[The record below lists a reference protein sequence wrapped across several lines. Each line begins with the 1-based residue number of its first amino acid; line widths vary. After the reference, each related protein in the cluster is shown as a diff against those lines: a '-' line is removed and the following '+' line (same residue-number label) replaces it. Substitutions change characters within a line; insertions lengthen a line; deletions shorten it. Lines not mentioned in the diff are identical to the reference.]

1 MAEFRRWGYG
11 LPDMESVRTRAIAQA
26 PAKINL
32 VLSVGP
38 LRPDGYHDLATI
50 FHAVSLHDQVEA
62 HAADEISVEVE
73 GLHADRVPADTSN
86 LAARAAALL
95 AEYAGVHAGAR
106 LHIRKAIP
114 VAGGLAGGSA
124 DAAAALV
131 AVDALWDTGLGR
143 AEMLR
148 LAARLGSDV
157 PFALEGATALGTG
170 RGEQLTSVMVDGV
183 FHWVLA
189 VADGGLSTPAV
200 YRELDRLR
208 EGRDVPPPDAGHGI
222 VTALRAGDPDQL
234 AAALHNDLEPAACSL
249 DTALRTTL
257 ETGRGLGAL
266 AGLVSGSGPTCVF
279 LARDS
284 DHALDLAVALTSAS
298 VSADVMRVRGP
309 VPGARLVA

>member
-1 MAEFRRWGYG
+1 
-11 LPDMESVRTRAIAQA
+11 MESVRTRVVAQA

-62 HAADEISVEVE
+62 YAADEISVEIE
-73 GLHADRVPADTSN
+73 GLHADRVPSDESN
-86 LAARAAALL
+86 LAARAAAAL
-95 AEYAGVHAGAR
+95 AEYTGVHAGAR
-106 LHIRKAIP
+106 LHVRKAIP

-131 AVDALWDTGLGR
+131 AVDALWETGLGR
-143 AEMLR
+143 AEMFR

-189 VADGGLSTPAV
+189 VATGGLSTPEV

-208 EGRDVPPPDAGHGI
+208 EGQDVSEPAVGHDV
-222 VTALRAGDPDQL
+222 VTALRAGDPEYL
-234 AAALHNDLEPAACSL
+234 AAAVHNDLEQAACSL
-249 DTALRTTL
+249 DPDLRTTL
-257 ETGRGLGAL
+257 EAGTDLGAM
-266 AGLVSGSGPTCVF
+266 AGFVSGSGPTCVF
-279 LARDS
+279 LARDG
-284 DHALDLAVALTSAS
+284 DHALDLSVALTSAS
-298 VSADVMRVRGP
+298 VGADVVRVRGP
-309 VPGARLVA
+309 VPGARVVG